1 MTRLSRPTD
10 EQREQVKADLLIAAV
25 AAGQHGVISTAQ
37 LLSCGLT
44 KDAIYKRV
52 RAGLLHPV
60 LRGVYAVGHPG
71 LTDHGRDMAAVLA
84 CGPGALLGYG
94 FGVALWG
101 WCRRPLGPVHVTVP
115 RHRRSRPGVVV
126 HVSGTLPPADRDRRF
141 GIPVTSPARTL
152 VDYADVATPTQL
164 RRAPEAAERSGLVDR
179 ADLELPRPG
188 RRRVVHAPH
197 RFTRS
202 GLERRVL
209 ELIRDAGL
217 PLPETNQVVEGW
229 EVDCLWREQ
238 RAVLEVDALHTHRDA
253 DAFERDRRKQ
263 NALEEAGYRVRRVTD
278 TMVLEPGEVVRTV
291 ARLLGP

>member
-1 MTRLSRPTD
+1 MYDLSRPTD
-10 EQREQVKADLLIAAV
+10 EQRQQVRTDLLVAAL
-25 AAGQHGVISTAQ
+25 AAGQHGVVSTAQ

-60 LRGVYAVGHPG
+60 LRGVYAVGHAG

-84 CGPGALLGYG
+84 CGPGALLSHGCAA
-94 FGVALWG
+94 ALWG
-101 WCRRPLGPVHVTVP
+101 LCRRPGGAVHVLVP
-115 RHRRSRPGVVV
+115 RQRRSRRGVVV
-126 HVSGTLPPADRDRRF
+126 HTSGTLDAADRSRHH

-164 RRAPEAAERSGLVDR
+164 RRALEAAERAGLVDR
-179 ADLELPRPG
+179 AELELPRPG
-188 RRRVVHAPH
+188 RRRVVRAPH

-217 PLPETNQVVEGW
+217 LLPETNQVVLGW

-253 DAFERDRRKQ
+253 GAFERDRRKQ

-278 TMVLEPGEVVRTV
+278 TMVLEPGEVARTV
-291 ARLLGP
+291 SRLLGP

>member
-1 MTRLSRPTD
+1 VTHLPRPTD
-10 EQREQVKADLLIAAV
+10 EQRQQVRADLLIATI

-71 LTDHGRDMAAVLA
+71 LTDRGRDMAAVLA
-84 CGPGALLGYG
+84 GGSGALLSHA

-101 WCRRPLGPVHVTVP
+101 WCPRPAGRVHITVP
-115 RHRRSRPGVVV
+115 RQRRSRTGVVV
-126 HVSGTLPPADRDRRF
+126 HVSGTLLPADRDRRF

-164 RRAPEAAERSGLVDR
+164 RRALEAAERAELVDR
-179 ADLELPRPG
+179 AELELPRPG

-209 ELIRDAGL
+209 ELLREAGL
-217 PLPETNQVVEGW
+217 PLPETNQLVLGW

-238 RAVLEVDALHTHRDA
+238 RAVLEIDALHTHRDPA
-253 DAFERDRRKQ
+253 VFERDRRKQ

-278 TMVLEPGEVVRTV
+278 TMVRERGEVVRTV